1 MNFYCGGQSIANV
14 NFGRD
19 GLQAKIHVKYV
30 YGSKGIGQKCVTLTS
45 KGFPERDT
53 RQLIPYGGL
62 QEWISNANSK
72 VGREKRFVDF
82 VLAHNSNV
90 IDLEM
95 ALPAYSKIPGK
106 RPRAPRIDLVAL
118 ERFEGRWR
126 VAFWEVKLVGD
137 PRARCEGNEL
147 PEVVD
152 DQLMPYTDWLSDSA
166 RAKRVGEAYQEN
178 CRLLVR
184 LHAIASRIRPDI
196 EELGKGI
203 MAVAASDAPPLL
215 VDIKPRLLIIYDKN
229 DKSFVERGHSDKL
242 KGAGFPLKI
251 VKVLS
256 DMALCGQS

>member
-1 MNFYCGGQSIANV
+1 
-14 NFGRD
+14 
-19 GLQAKIHVKYV
+19 
-30 YGSKGIGQKCVTLTS
+30 
-45 KGFPERDT
+45 
-53 RQLIPYGGL
+53 
-62 QEWISNANSK
+62 
-72 VGREKRFVDF
+72 
-82 VLAHNSNV
+82 
-90 IDLEM
+90 M

-118 ERFEGRWR
+118 ERFEGGWR

-229 DKSFVERGHSDKL
+229 DKSFVEKRHSDKL
-242 KGAGFPLKI
+242 KGAGFPPKI

-256 DMALCGQS
+256 DMVLCGQS